1 MPRLNY
7 KNNIRI
13 GKLVMYGD
21 VGYEIF
27 KKNRSQFDWSRWK
40 GYKIKT
46 KKLNILINYINN

>member
-1 MPRLNY
+1 
-7 KNNIRI
+7 
-13 GKLVMYGD
+13 MYGD